1 MERRDATT
9 VMVRLDQ
16 VQEGDAFLD
25 PVPVDFTV
33 NGKKERRTIVPTG
46 KSTTV
51 SIQLTGNPSAAII
64 DPDDTLL
71 KEVVVKP

>member
-1 MERRDATT
+1 
-9 VMVRLDQ
+9 
-16 VQEGDAFLD
+16 
-25 PVPVDFTV
+25 VPVDFTV

-51 SIQLTGNPSAAII
+51 SIRLPGNPSAAII

-71 KEVVVKP
+71 KEVVTAKP